1 MKMKTNRP
9 FFILFSI
16 ASAICI
22 VLASVTFVTNVKSLL
37 WEKSVT
43 DIIEVT
49 QQGSHA
55 LDTYIEKDY
64 DTLHLFVKELQEIQ
78 ASDEKAIQ
86 SIIDVFNEDNTS
98 FYCSNLSSGITYS
111 NLPEKI
117 PRMSREQQNTFLAL
131 SGSSIRDPFLDGYTG
146 VKTIGVYERF
156 TFRDGT
162 QGLAQKTR
170 PLSTMTERFSLS
182 FFNQT
187 GFSYVVNQDGDVVIR
202 SLHQDSNRTFQNLF
216 DIIDIQGND
225 DAELNTFQKRL
236 KEAKTGAA
244 QFLYQDEDYIFCYVP
259 LVNGDNWNIVSIIPN
274 RIIMQQA
281 TSIITQAIILCLF
294 IMLCLAAF
302 GLIYRQSR
310 KKHQR
315 EIEKL
320 AFYDDLT
327 GLYRY
332 EKFLLDGQLLL
343 DKKEQTIAVL
353 YLDIMGFKLLNDMEG
368 YGYGDQ
374 VLLFVADILR
384 KVSKDDNIS
393 CRISGDDFILLMP
406 YTEKAEIIEKCR
418 QILSLA
424 ETNGDKKHDIHIRIG
439 VCLQEDADFDSSI
452 STLVD
457 RARMAQTGIHD
468 DSATAWQFYN
478 QEMRQILL
486 RDAEMEQ
493 QMEQALK
500 DGEFLHVIQPKY
512 ALDGT
517 RILGG
522 EALLRWQRKGY
533 GFTSPADFI
542 PLFERN
548 GFIRK
553 LDTFVFESVCKTLQD
568 RLAHHNRIVP
578 ISVNVSRVHL
588 YQDDFADSYIAIK
601 ERYCIPDNII
611 ELELTESILLKNTK
625 EILAILEKLQQH
637 GFCTSIDDFGSGYS
651 SLNTLKDL
659 PVDVV
664 KLDKVFFDQSSH
676 VERNKT
682 ILKSM
687 ISMAKQLDMKV
698 VAEGIECT
706 QQLDMLMDTGCDMV
720 QGFIYAKPC
729 SEHAFYQRLEA
740 EDSHT

>member
-1 MKMKTNRP
+1 MKTITKRS

-16 ASAICI
+16 VSATGII
-22 VLASVTFVTNVKSLL
+22 LAAIAFVTNVKSLL

-64 DTLHLFVKELQEIQ
+64 DTLHLFVRELQKTSAADKNSIQEIV
-78 ASDEKAIQ
+78 S
-86 SIIDVFNEDNTS
+86 VFNEDGTS
-98 FYCSNLSSGITYS
+98 FYCSDLSSGITYS

-117 PRMSREQQNTFLAL
+117 PRMTKEQRKMYAKM

-146 VKTIGVYERF
+146 VKTIGVFERF

-162 QGLAQKTR
+162 QGIAQKTR
-170 PLSTMTERFSLS
+170 PLTSMTERFSLS

-187 GFSYVVNQDGDVVIR
+187 GFSYVVNQNGDVLIR
-202 SLHQDSNRTFQNLF
+202 SLHKDSNRTFQNLF
-216 DIIDIQGND
+216 DIIDLQGND
-225 DAELNTFQKRL
+225 EEQLNFFKQRL
-236 KEAKTGAA
+236 KESKTGAA
-244 QFLYQDEDYIFCYVP
+244 QFRYQGEEYIFCYVP
-259 LVNGDNWNIVSIIPN
+259 LYNGDNWNIVSIIPN

-281 TSIITQAIILCLF
+281 NSIIKQTIALCLF
-294 IMLCLAAF
+294 IMLVLAAF
-302 GLIYRQSR
+302 GYLYHRNR
-310 KKHQR
+310 KKHQK

-320 AFYDDLT
+320 AFYDNLT

-332 EKFLLDGQLLL
+332 EKFLLDGQLILE
-343 DKKEQTIAVL
+343 KKEQPVAVL

-368 YGYGDQ
+368 YGYGDR

-384 KVSKDDNIS
+384 SVAKQQDIC
-393 CRISGDDFILLMP
+393 CRISGDDFILLTP
-406 YTEKAEIIEKCR
+406 YAKKEEITETCR
-418 QILSLA
+418 QILTLS
-424 ETNGDKKHDIHIRIG
+424 TTGVDNRHDIPIRIG
-439 VCLQEDADFDSSI
+439 ICLQEDADIDSTI

-468 DSATAWQFYN
+468 DSTAAWQFYN
-478 QEMRQILL
+478 EEMREILL

-493 QMEQALK
+493 HMEQALR

-512 ALDGT
+512 ALDGSQ
-517 RILGG
+517 ILGG
-522 EALLRWQRKGY
+522 EALLRWQRKGH
-533 GFTSPADFI
+533 GFTNPGEFI

-553 LDTFVFESVCKTLQD
+553 LDTYVFISVCQTIQK
-568 RLAHHNRIVP
+568 RLAQGKAVVP
-578 ISVNVSRVHL
+578 ISVNVSRIHL
-588 YQDDFADSYIAIK
+588 YQEDFADSYIAIK
-601 ERYCIPDNII
+601 NQYHIPDGII
-611 ELELTESILLKNTK
+611 ELELTENILLKNTR
-625 EILAILEKLQQH
+625 EIFTILEKLRSH
-637 GFCTSIDDFGSGYS
+637 GFCCSIDDFGSGYS
-651 SLNTLKDL
+651 SLNALKDL

-664 KLDKVFFDQSSH
+664 KLDRVFFDQSSH

-687 ISMAKQLDMKV
+687 ISMAKELDMKV

-706 QQLDMLMDTGCDMV
+706 QQLDMLQDTGCDMV

-729 SEHAFYQRLEA
+729 SEEDFYHRVET
-740 EDSHT
+740 E

>member
-1 MKMKTNRP
+1 MKAMTKHS

-22 VLASVTFVTNVKSLL
+22 LTASVAFVSDVKSLL

-49 QQGSHA
+49 QQGAHA

-64 DTLHLFVKELQEIQ
+64 DTLHLFVKELKETK
-78 ASDEKAIQ
+78 ASDKKTIQ
-86 SIIDVFNEDNTS
+86 SIIQIFEEENTA
-98 FYCSNLSSGITYS
+98 FYCSDLASGYTYS
-111 NLPEKI
+111 NLPESI
-117 PRMSREQQNTFLAL
+117 PRMEQKQINTMLAL
-131 SGSSIRDPFLDGYTG
+131 SGTSIRSPFLDGYTG

-156 TFRDGT
+156 TFQDGT
-162 QGLAQKTR
+162 EGLAQKTR

-182 FFNQT
+182 FFDQT
-187 GFSYVVNQDGDVVIR
+187 GFSYVVNKEGDVVIR
-202 SLHQDSNRTFQNLF
+202 SLHPNSNRTFQNLF
-216 DIIDIQGND
+216 DIIDLQGND
-225 DAELNTFQKRL
+225 QTDLDIFKTRL
-236 KEAKTGAA
+236 KDSKTGAV
-244 QFLYQDEDYIFCYVP
+244 QFQYQGEDYIFCYVP
-259 LVNGDNWNIVSIIPN
+259 LLSGDNWNIVSIIPN

-281 TSIITQAIILCLF
+281 DSIIKQSILLCLL
-294 IMLCLAAF
+294 IMLCMAGIGFL
-302 GLIYRQSR
+302 YHHSR
-310 KKHQR
+310 KKHQK

-320 AFYDDLT
+320 AFYDELT

-343 DKKEQTIAVL
+343 KDKERMVAVL

-384 KVSKDDNIS
+384 SVAQEEAIS
-393 CRISGDDFILLMP
+393 CRISGDDFILLIP
-406 YTEKAEIIEKCR
+406 YKSRARVIALCKKILELTANGIDHAHEIH
-418 QILSLA
+418 L
-424 ETNGDKKHDIHIRIG
+424 RIG
-439 VCLQEDADFDSSI
+439 VCLQEDADTDSTI

-457 RARMAQTGIHD
+457 RARMAQTSIHD

-478 QEMRQILL
+478 QEMRQLLL

-493 QMEQALK
+493 HMEQALK

-512 ALDGT
+512 SLDGS

-522 EALLRWQRKGY
+522 EALLRWQRSGSGY
-533 GFTSPADFI
+533 TSPAEFI
-542 PLFERN
+542 PLFEKN

-553 LDTFVFESVCKTLQD
+553 LDAFVFASVCQTIQQRISQKKC
-568 RLAHHNRIVP
+568 IVP
-578 ISVNVSRVHL
+578 ISVNVSRIHL
-588 YQDDFADSYIAIK
+588 YQEDFADSYIAIK
-601 ERYCIPDNII
+601 NRYHIPDGII

-625 EILAILEKLQQH
+625 EIFNILEKLRQN
-637 GFCTSIDDFGSGYS
+637 GFCCSIDDFGSGYS
-651 SLNTLKDL
+651 SLNALKDL

-664 KLDKVFFDQSSH
+664 KLDRVFFDQSSH

-687 ISMAKQLDMKV
+687 ITMAKQLDMKV
-698 VAEGIECT
+698 VAEGIEYT
-706 QQLDMLMDTGCDMV
+706 QQLDMLKDTGCDMV

-729 SEHAFYQRLEA
+729 SVEDFYRRLEA
-740 EDSHT
+740 EAVS